1 MVFEINKVVV
11 KLVLEIMK
19 DKNDFENIIK
29 KLKNEFKGDKNQLHF
44 QDQAN
49 TKEIVVNWYI
59 VLFNNFDNDLVDSHK
74 DIFITL
80 IESINFQ
87 YPSLVQKIIDLVC
100 MLSVKNEEY
109 FRDIMKTLI
118 QRFHNSKKEINQE
131 RMNQIITCLCNSIK
145 PEKVFMEFATIF

>member
-1 MVFEINKVVV
+1 MTWF
-11 KLVLEIMK
+11 
-19 DKNDFENIIK
+19 KNLFKSTPVNQCSSGDW
-29 KLKNEFKGDKNQLHF
+29 LNEFKGDKNQLHF